1 MNSEIIINIY
11 KFLKRHLHLRFAFRF
26 FIGLLSDFF
35 SIRKWY
41 KWLSYDSNEFFF
53 LFYYLYLTILL
64 FIISIILSKLEIWIS
79 KLHDIFF

>member
-41 KWLSYDSNEFFF
+41 KWLFYDSNEFFF
-53 LFYYLYLTILL
+53 LFYL

>member
-41 KWLSYDSNEFFF
+41 KWLFYDSNEFFF
-53 LFYYLYLTILL
+53 LFYL
-64 FIISIILSKLEIWIS
+64 FIISIILSKLKIWIS

>member
-11 KFLKRHLHLRFAFRF
+11 KFSKRHLHLRFAFRF

-41 KWLSYDSNEFFF
+41 KWLFYDSNEFFF
-53 LFYYLYLTILL
+53 LFYL

>member
-11 KFLKRHLHLRFAFRF
+11 KFSKRHLHLRFAFRF

-41 KWLSYDSNEFFF
+41 KWLFYDSNEFFF
-53 LFYYLYLTILL
+53 LFYL
-64 FIISIILSKLEIWIS
+64 FIISIILSKLKIWIS

>member
-11 KFLKRHLHLRFAFRF
+11 KFSKRHLHLRFAFRF

-53 LFYYLYLTILL
+53 LFYL
-64 FIISIILSKLEIWIS
+64 FIISIILSKLKIWIS

>member
-26 FIGLLSDFF
+26 FIGWLSDFF

-53 LFYYLYLTILL
+53 LFYL

>member
-11 KFLKRHLHLRFAFRF
+11 KFSKRHLHLRFAFRF

-53 LFYYLYLTILL
+53 LFYL
-64 FIISIILSKLEIWIS
+64 FIISIIPSKLEIWIS

>member
-11 KFLKRHLHLRFAFRF
+11 KFSKRHLHLRFAFRF

-41 KWLSYDSNEFFF
+41 KWLFYDSNEFFF
-53 LFYYLYLTILL
+53 LFYL
-64 FIISIILSKLEIWIS
+64 FIISIIPSKLEIWIS

>member
-11 KFLKRHLHLRFAFRF
+11 KFSKRHLHLRFAFRF

-53 LFYYLYLTILL
+53 LFYL

>member
-53 LFYYLYLTILL
+53 LFYL
-64 FIISIILSKLEIWIS
+64 FIISIIPSKLEIWIS

>member
-11 KFLKRHLHLRFAFRF
+11 KFSKRHLHLRFAFRF

-41 KWLSYDSNEFFF
+41 KWLFYDSNEFFF
-53 LFYYLYLTILL
+53 FILPIYN
-64 FIISIILSKLEIWIS
+64 FNYSIKT
-79 KLHDIFF
+79 

>member
-53 LFYYLYLTILL
+53 LFYL

>member
-53 LFYYLYLTILL
+53 LFYL
-64 FIISIILSKLEIWIS
+64 FIISIILSKLKIWIS